1 MAIINGTNASEYI
14 PGTGYRDIIFGNGGN
29 DTLRG
34 FGGDDDLYGGK
45 GNDYLDGGPG
55 DDNIVGGDG
64 GNDLEGGRGFDW
76 FIMSTRGAGF
86 SDDWI
91 LDFEFNFDRIDVS
104 QWGVSDFSQLKEL
117 LRTDSGG
124 NAFLN
129 AGYGGYDHF
138 LTVGNVFASELISSD
153 FIFSNAGAKSETG
166 TASFD
171 TLFGSRFADILDGA
185 GGNDVLLGGIGA
197 DTLRG
202 GTGTDRLVGG
212 VGNDTID
219 GGAGRDNLSG
229 GAGRDVFLFRSIAE
243 SSPGN
248 YDVITDFQPDLDI
261 INLAKIDAIA
271 GTAGNQQ
278 FTFIGGA
285 DFTAAGQVNFS
296 HAGGNTTIITANV
309 NGDLAADFRV
319 VINGIF
325 TPIAADFVL

>member
-1 MAIINGTNASEYI
+1 MAIINGTNGSEYI
-14 PGTGYRDIIFGNGGN
+14 PGTGNRDIISGFGGN
-29 DTLRG
+29 DTIRG
-34 FGGDDDLYGGK
+34 FGGADDLYGGK

-55 DDNIVGGDG
+55 DDNLIGGDG
-64 GNDLEGGRGFDW
+64 VNDLEGGRGYDW

-91 LDFEFNFDRIDVS
+91 LDFQFDIDRIDVS

-129 AGYGGYDHF
+129 ATYGGYDHY
-138 LTVGNVFASELISSD
+138 LTIGNVFASELVSSD
-153 FIFSNAGAKSETG
+153 FIYSNAAAKNETG

-171 TLFGSRFADILDGA
+171 TLFGSRFADVLDGA
-185 GGNDVLLGGIGA
+185 GGNDILLGGIGT

-202 GTGTDRLVGG
+202 GTGNDRLVGG
-212 VGNDTID
+212 AGNDTVE

-229 GAGRDVFLFRSIAE
+229 GAGRDVFLFRTIAD
-243 SSPGN
+243 SQPGN
-248 YDVITDFQPDLDI
+248 SDIISDFQPDLDI
-261 INLAKIDAIA
+261 INLATIDAIA

-285 DFTAAGQVNFS
+285 GFTAAGQVNFT
-296 HAGGNTTIITANV
+296 HAGGDTIITANV
-309 NGDLAADFRV
+309 NSDLAADFRI
-319 VINGIF
+319 VIDGIF